1 LAKAMASSSVSKGE
15 IHSTGPKISSFQMV
29 ISGETSEMVRSLVG
43 AGVGCSLLHMR
54 PKTQVTYAGHKI
66 VEVPFDD
73 AADSF
78 KIVLGYFPKN
88 PRRLVKYF
96 VENLK
101 ELFLTE
107 DVNRFLVNKE

>member
-1 LAKAMASSSVSKGE
+1 
-15 IHSTGPKISSFQMV
+15 
-29 ISGETSEMVRSLVG
+29 
-43 AGVGCSLLHMR
+43 
-54 PKTQVTYAGHKI
+54 
-66 VEVPFDD
+66 VPFDD
-73 AADSF
+73 AADSL